1 MHLRIRF
8 KFAFIVVGLSSLAM
22 LSRGQEA
29 SQKPASELYTKAV
42 HGRKIAQP
50 TQRPVSPATG
60 AKNLPS
66 EQRNITAPKSKT
78 GQPVNT
84 VQRKLSDQEGKNNL
98 RSNANIPTQQPNRVR
113 RVIKPSVPPAEA
125 ER

>member
-50 TQRPVSPATG
+50 TQRPVSPTTG

-84 VQRKLSDQEGKNNL
+84 VQRKVSDQEGKNNL
-98 RSNANIPTQQPNRVR
+98 RSNATIPTQ
-113 RVIKPSVPPAEA
+113 
-125 ER
+125 